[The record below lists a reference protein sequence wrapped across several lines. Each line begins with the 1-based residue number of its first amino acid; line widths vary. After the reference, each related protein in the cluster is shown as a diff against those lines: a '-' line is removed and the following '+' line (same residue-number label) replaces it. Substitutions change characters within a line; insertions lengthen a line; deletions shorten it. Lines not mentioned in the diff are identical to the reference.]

1 MGSVA
6 ATDVPCQALSESA
19 RNRDT
24 ARSARAPRSGPTISA
39 IDLRMGMTFST
50 RVTSRLWPIGFVFSI
65 LSASV
70 PALAAERWTE
80 LNIGPFY
87 VDSDGDTAAA
97 RDALT
102 QLEQLRW
109 VMGGLLESKDL
120 RSVWPMRVILSKAAK
135 SNPTTSGT
143 EFVSQNGSY
152 QLLTSPGA
160 HLPLGQVASI
170 FLESNTARMP
180 PEVES
185 GLQQL
190 FDTLEAHGSRV
201 TWGAN
206 PTHPDLAWAR
216 IQLLATKFEY
226 GAHFHIFLNALRG
239 GSTLRAAERNSF
251 AVDPET
257 LEKEVA
263 AHLAKANWEAVS
275 VGGRPLD
282 PKRDFGEHSLDAT
295 VADVYVANTQ
305 LTANPKMAEAA
316 YKSAIEAGGETAALG
331 FEGLAQI
338 AKLNREDP
346 HADWES
352 AIHAHSKSAPVY
364 VGAALDRPAAEALP
378 LLKKAAEMNPLWAEP
393 VFRQAEFAD
402 DPKEKESLLKR
413 ATQLDPRISEY
424 WIELAQIQTTNGH
437 PSLAQGSWLK
447 AEDSAKNEAERER
460 IHQLRENS
468 EQARLDAL
476 EAERRRER
484 EELHEADQRAQIK
497 ETDSIR
503 AAEQKANRALDAAA
517 GGGSVGEAVP
527 FSSLVPKKKITG
539 VLTQVDCLKTGAR
552 ILVKPKAGPTTA
564 LFLRETEP
572 LKLTCGAQ
580 RLARR
585 VVVSYSAQADDV
597 RHTIG
602 DVTEFAW
609 Q

>member
-1 MGSVA
+1 MLLTTRTRSA
-6 ATDVPCQALSESA
+6 PAPPPALS
-19 RNRDT
+19 
-24 ARSARAPRSGPTISA
+24 A
-39 IDLRMGMTFST
+39 INLQTGMALST
-50 RVTSRLWPIGFVFSI
+50 RLTSRLWPVGFVFSI
-65 LSASV
+65 LCASV
-70 PALAAERWTE
+70 PAPAAEHWTE

-97 RDALT
+97 REALA

-120 RSVWPMRVILSKAAK
+120 HSVWPMRVILSKAAK

-143 EFVSQNGSY
+143 EFVFQNGSY
-152 QLLTSPGA
+152 QLLTTPGA

-170 FLESNTARMP
+170 FLESNTARLP

-216 IQLLATKFEY
+216 IHLFATKFEY
-226 GAHFHIFLNALRG
+226 GAHFHIFLTALRS
-239 GSTLRAAERNSF
+239 GSTLRAAERNAF
-251 AVDPET
+251 AVNPET

-263 AHLAKANWEAVS
+263 EHLAQANWEAVP

-346 HADWES
+346 HADLDS

-364 VGAALDRPAAEALP
+364 VNAALDRPAEEALP
-378 LLKKAAEMNPLWAEP
+378 LLKKAAQINPLWAEP
-393 VFRQAEFAD
+393 VFRQAEFAN
-402 DPKEKESLLKR
+402 DPKEKEALIKR

-424 WIELAQIQTTNGH
+424 WIELAQLQTTNGH
-437 PSLAQGSWLK
+437 ASLAQGSWLK

-476 EAERRRER
+476 EAERKRER
-484 EELHEADQRAQIK
+484 EELREADQRAQVK

-503 AAEQKANRALDAAA
+503 AAEERANRALDAAA
-517 GGGSVGEAVP
+517 GGGPVGEAVP
-527 FSSLVPKKKITG
+527 FSSLVPKKKVTG
-539 VLTQVDCLKTGAR
+539 VITQVDCLKSGAR
-552 ILVKPKAGPTTA
+552 LVIKGKAGETTA

-580 RLARR
+580 RVSRR
-585 VVVSYSAQADDV
+585 VIISYSAQPDDV
-597 RHTIG
+597 RHTVG

>member
-1 MGSVA
+1 M
-6 ATDVPCQALSESA
+6 
-19 RNRDT
+19 
-24 ARSARAPRSGPTISA
+24 I
-39 IDLRMGMTFST
+39 FST
-50 RVTSRLWPIGFVFSI
+50 RIKSRSAAFNLCTFS
-65 LSASV
+65 LLFSSF
-70 PALAAERWTE
+70 PLLAADHWTE

-87 VDSDGDTAAA
+87 VDADTDTVAA
-97 RDALT
+97 REALT

-120 RSVWPMRVILSKAAK
+120 HSVWPLRVLFSKAAK

-143 EFVSQNGSY
+143 EFVFQNGSY
-152 QLLTSPGA
+152 QLLTIPGA

-170 FLESNTARMP
+170 FLESNTARLP

-216 IQLLATKFEY
+216 IHLFATKFEY
-226 GAHFHIFLNALRG
+226 GAHFHIFLAALRS
-239 GSTLRAAERNSF
+239 GSTLRAAERNAF
-251 AVDPET
+251 AADPET

-263 AHLAKANWEAVS
+263 AHLAKADWDAVS

-305 LTANPKMAEAA
+305 LTANPQMAEAA
-316 YKSAIEAGGETAALG
+316 YKRAIEAGGETAALG

-338 AKLNREDP
+338 ARLNREDP
-346 HADWES
+346 HADLES

-364 VGAALDRPAAEALP
+364 LGAALDRPAEEALP

-393 VFRQAEFAD
+393 VFRQAQFAEE
-402 DPKEKESLLKR
+402 PKEKEALIKR

-424 WIELAQIQTTNGH
+424 WIELAQVQTANGH
-437 PSLAQGSWLK
+437 ASLAQGSWLK
-447 AEDSAKNEAERER
+447 AEDSAKTDAERER

-484 EELHEADQRAQIK
+484 EELHEADQRAQVK
-497 ETDSIR
+497 ETDSIQ
-503 AAEQKANRALDAAA
+503 AAEERANRALDAAA
-517 GGGSVGEAVP
+517 GGTPVGDAVP
-527 FSSLVPKKKITG
+527 FSSLVPKKKVAG
-539 VLTQVDCLKTGAR
+539 VLTEVDCLKTGAR
-552 ILVKPKAGPTTA
+552 LLVRTKSGETSA

-572 LKLTCGAQ
+572 LKLACGTQ
-580 RLARR
+580 RAARR
-585 VVVSYSAQADDV
+585 VVVSYSVQPDDV

>member
-1 MGSVA
+1 LA
-6 ATDVPCQALSESA
+6 ILLS
-19 RNRDT
+19 
-24 ARSARAPRSGPTISA
+24 
-39 IDLRMGMTFST
+39 TFP
-50 RVTSRLWPIGFVFSI
+50 L
-65 LSASV
+65 
-70 PALAAERWTE
+70 LAAEHWTE

-87 VDSDGDTAAA
+87 VDSDGDTGAA
-97 RDALT
+97 REALT

-120 RSVWPMRVILSKAAK
+120 RSVWPMRVIFSKAAK
-135 SNPTTSGT
+135 SNPSTSGT
-143 EFVSQNGSY
+143 EFVFQNGAY
-152 QLLTSPGA
+152 QLLTTAGA

-170 FLESNTARMP
+170 FLESNTGRLP

-201 TWGAN
+201 SWGAN

-216 IQLLATKFEY
+216 IHLFATKFEY

-251 AVDPET
+251 AADPET

-263 AHLAKANWEAVS
+263 AHLAKANWDAVTVS
-275 VGGRPLD
+275 GRPLD

-295 VADVYVANTQ
+295 VADVYVAHTQ

-346 HADWES
+346 HADLES
-352 AIHAHSKSAPVY
+352 AIRAHSKSAPVY
-364 VGAALDRPAAEALP
+364 LGAALDRPAAEALP

-393 VFRQAEFAD
+393 VFRQSEFAE
-402 DPKEKESLLKR
+402 DPKEKEALIKR

-424 WIELAQIQTTNGH
+424 WIELAQVQTTNGH
-437 PSLAQGSWLK
+437 ASLAQGSWLK
-447 AEDSAKNEAERER
+447 AEDSAKNEVERER
-460 IHQLRENS
+460 IHELRENS

-484 EELHEADQRAQIK
+484 EELHEADQRAQGK
-497 ETDSIR
+497 ETDSIH
-503 AAEQKANRALDAAA
+503 AAEERANRALDAAA
-517 GGGSVGEAVP
+517 GGSPVGDAVP
-527 FSSLVPKKKITG
+527 FSSLIPKKKVSGI
-539 VLTQVDCLKTGAR
+539 LTQVDCLKTGAR
-552 ILVKPKAGPTTA
+552 VSVKAKNGQTTA

-580 RLARR
+580 RVARR
-585 VVVSYSAQADDV
+585 VVISYTAQADEV
-597 RHTIG
+597 RHTSG

>member
-1 MGSVA
+1 MLLTTHTRSA
-6 ATDVPCQALSESA
+6 PAPPSALS
-19 RNRDT
+19 
-24 ARSARAPRSGPTISA
+24 A
-39 IDLRMGMTFST
+39 INLQTGMALST
-50 RVTSRLWPIGFVFSI
+50 RLISRLWPVGFVFSI
-65 LSASV
+65 LCAPAPARAS
-70 PALAAERWTE
+70 EHWTE

-120 RSVWPMRVILSKAAK
+120 QSVWPMRVILSKAAK

-143 EFVSQNGSY
+143 EFVFQNGSY
-152 QLLTSPGA
+152 QLLTTPGA

-170 FLESNTARMP
+170 FLESNTARLP

-201 TWGAN
+201 TWGSN

-216 IQLLATKFEY
+216 IHLFATKFEY
-226 GAHFHIFLNALRG
+226 AAHFHIFLTALRS
-239 GSTLRAAERNSF
+239 GSTLRAAERNAF
-251 AVDPET
+251 AVNPET

-263 AHLAKANWEAVS
+263 DHLAQANWEAVA

-346 HADWES
+346 HADLDS

-364 VGAALDRPAAEALP
+364 VNAALDRPAAEALP
-378 LLKKAAEMNPLWAEP
+378 LLKKAAQINPLWAEP
-393 VFRQAEFAD
+393 VFRQAEFAN
-402 DPKEKESLLKR
+402 DPKDKEALIKR

-424 WIELAQIQTTNGH
+424 WIELAQLQTTNGH
-437 PSLAQGSWLK
+437 ASLAQGSWLK
-447 AEDSAKNEAERER
+447 AEDSAKNDAERQR

-476 EAERRRER
+476 EAERKRER
-484 EELHEADQRAQIK
+484 DELHEADQRAQVK
-497 ETDSIR
+497 ETDSIH
-503 AAEQKANRALDAAA
+503 AAEERANRALDAAA
-517 GGGSVGEAVP
+517 GGGPVGEAVP
-527 FSSLVPKKKITG
+527 FSALVPKKKVVG
-539 VLTQVDCLKTGAR
+539 VLLQVDCLKNGAR
-552 ILVKPKAGPTTA
+552 LLIKGKGGETTA
-564 LFLRETEP
+564 LFLRQTEP

-580 RLARR
+580 RVSRR
-585 VVVSYSAQADDV
+585 VLISYSAQPDDV
-597 RHTIG
+597 RHTVG

>member
-1 MGSVA
+1 M
-6 ATDVPCQALSESA
+6 
-19 RNRDT
+19 
-24 ARSARAPRSGPTISA
+24 I
-39 IDLRMGMTFST
+39 FST
-50 RVTSRLWPIGFVFSI
+50 RATSRIFALNFCALTLLFSA
-65 LSASV
+65 L
-70 PALAAERWTE
+70 PLLAAEHWTE
-80 LNIGPFY
+80 LNIGPFS
-87 VDSDGDTAAA
+87 VDADTDTGAA

-120 RSVWPMRVILSKAAK
+120 HSVWPLRVIFSKAAK
-135 SNPTTSGT
+135 SNPATSGT
-143 EFVSQNGSY
+143 EFVFQNGSY
-152 QLLTSPGA
+152 QLLTTPGA

-170 FLESNTARMP
+170 FLESNTARLP

-185 GLQQL
+185 GVQQL

-216 IQLLATKFEY
+216 MQLFATKFEY
-226 GAHFHIFLNALRG
+226 SAHFHIFLAALRS
-239 GSTLRAAERNSF
+239 GSTLRAAERNAF
-251 AVDPET
+251 AADPEA

-263 AHLAKANWEAVS
+263 AHLAKADWESVS

-282 PKRDFGEHSLDAT
+282 PERDFGEHSLDAT

-316 YKSAIEAGGETAALG
+316 YKSAVEAGGDTAALG

-338 AKLNREDP
+338 AKLNRQDP
-346 HADWES
+346 HADLES

-364 VGAALDRPAAEALP
+364 LAASLDRPAEEALP

-393 VFRQAEFAD
+393 VFRQAQFAD
-402 DPKEKESLLKR
+402 DPKEKEALIKR

-424 WIELAQIQTTNGH
+424 WIELAQVQTANGH
-437 PSLAQGSWLK
+437 ASLAQGSWLK

-484 EELHEADQRAQIK
+484 EELHESDQHALIK

-503 AAEQKANRALDAAA
+503 TAEERANRALDAAA
-517 GGGSVGEAVP
+517 GGTPVGDAVP
-527 FSSLVPKKKITG
+527 FSALVPKKKVAG

-552 ILVKPKAGPTTA
+552 VLVKSRTGETAA
-564 LFLRETEP
+564 LFLRDTEP
-572 LKLTCGAQ
+572 LKLTCGPQ
-580 RLARR
+580 RPARR
-585 VVVSYSAQADDV
+585 VIVSYSAQPDDV

-602 DVTEFAW
+602 DVTELAW